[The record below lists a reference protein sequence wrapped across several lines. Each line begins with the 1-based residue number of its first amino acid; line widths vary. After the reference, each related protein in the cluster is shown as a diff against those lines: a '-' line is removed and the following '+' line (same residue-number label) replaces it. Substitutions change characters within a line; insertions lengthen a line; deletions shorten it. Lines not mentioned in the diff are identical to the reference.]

1 MNTSAIRERLSH
13 AALLTDVDVNKALE
27 LFIDTLRKAA
37 EKDNLLIKT
46 VHWVGKNAETIENL
60 SLIHISEPTRQS

>member
-46 VHWVGKNAETIENL
+46 VHWVGKNAETIENV
-60 SLIHISEPTRQS
+60 